1 MMKKK
6 NIVAI
11 ALLTVFLFSG
21 CATYYQQSISFQED
35 FSTGNLEQAQA
46 FLENHKKASEKK
58 DRLLYFL
65 DRGVVEQ
72 MLGNYQESNFY
83 FEEAYLFTQ
92 DFRKNFAN
100 DLVGMIANPMLKP
113 YEGEDFELVLI
124 HFYKAINYIQLN
136 QLDDALVEVR
146 RINIGLNELND
157 KYEKRKNRYK
167 EDAFAHNL
175 MGIIYEAKGD
185 FNNAFI
191 AYRNALEIYS
201 ELYSMEFNVQV
212 PDQLKVDLL
221 RMAAYNGF
229 RDEQKRYEEEFGF
242 QYQKKLENS
251 GDLVFFWLNGLG
263 PVKSEFSLNLSTVD
277 GEGGIL
283 TFANEDEGFSI
294 PYTESDYYYDTE
306 PTEFGDLKFVRMAIP
321 KYKVRHP
328 LLDRAILKV
337 DSMSVPLQKVEDVSS
352 IAVST
357 LQDRMLREITKS
369 IGRVA
374 LKQAAELAARNEN
387 ENLGSVLSIV
397 NAFTE
402 KADTRNW
409 QTLPNSI
416 YYQRINLPADTHRV
430 QLITDGINLASDT
443 LSFKIDMKKD
453 ETIFRTYHSLESS
466 LPVEQ

>member
-11 ALLTVFLFSG
+11 SLLTVFLFTG
-21 CATYYQQSISFQED
+21 CATYYQQSISFQQD
-35 FSTGNLEQAQA
+35 FSSGNLTKAQA
-46 FLENHKKASEKK
+46 FLEHHKKASEKK

-92 DFRKNFAN
+92 DYRKSFAN

-113 YEGEDFELVLI
+113 YKGEDFELVLI

-136 QLDDALVEVR
+136 ELDQALVEVR
-146 RINIGLNELND
+146 RININLNELND

-175 MGIIYEAKGD
+175 MGIIYEAKED
-185 FNNAFI
+185 YNNAFI
-191 AYRNALEIYS
+191 AYRNSLEVYKD
-201 ELYSMEFNVQV
+201 LYSTEFNVQV
-212 PDQLKVDLL
+212 PEQLKVDLL

-229 RDEQKRYEEEFGF
+229 RDELKRYEEEFGF
-242 QYQKKLENS
+242 QHKNRLEHS
-251 GDLVFFWLNGLG
+251 GDVVFFWLNGLG
-263 PVKSEFSLNLSTVD
+263 PVKSEFSLNLSTID

-294 PYTESDYYYDTE
+294 PYTDSDYYYDTE
-306 PTEFGDLKFVRMAIP
+306 PTEFSDLKFVRMAIP
-321 KYKVRHP
+321 KYKVRRP
-328 LLDRAILKV
+328 LLDRAILKI
-337 DSMSVPLQKVEDVSS
+337 DSFAVPLQKVEDVSS
-352 IAVST
+352 IALST

-369 IGRVA
+369 VGRVA
-374 LKQAAELAARNEN
+374 LKQAAEAAARSEN
-387 ENLGSVLSIV
+387 EDLGTVLSIV

-409 QTLPNSI
+409 QTLPHSI
-416 YYQRINLPADTHRV
+416 YYQRVNLPADTHRI
-430 QLITDGINLASDT
+430 QLITDGPNLASDT
-443 LSFKIDMKKD
+443 LNFKVDLKKD

-466 LPVEQ
+466 MPIEQ